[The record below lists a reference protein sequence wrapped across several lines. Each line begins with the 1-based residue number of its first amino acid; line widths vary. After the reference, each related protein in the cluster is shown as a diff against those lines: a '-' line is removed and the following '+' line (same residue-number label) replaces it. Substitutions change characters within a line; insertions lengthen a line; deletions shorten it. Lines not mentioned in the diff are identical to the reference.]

1 MTRTVD
7 SNTLARWLGDGREI
21 ALLDVREQGQ
31 YGESH
36 LFFGVPFPYS
46 RLEIEAPRMLPC
58 GATRIVAY
66 DDGVLGVAQRAAR
79 RLEESGY
86 SNVHVLEGG
95 TRGWE
100 KSGRRL
106 FQGVNVPSKTF
117 GELVEHACHTPRI
130 SAADLVAMRRAGTD
144 VAVIDG
150 RPLSEF
156 RKMSIPGARC
166 CPNGELAYRVK
177 AMVPDAA
184 TTIVVNCAGR
194 TRSIIGAQTLIDLG
208 IPNPVYALENG
219 TQGWYLADYELEHG
233 AARGYPA
240 IGDDADLSGA
250 RARARALAERH
261 GVRWIDDGEAASWLA
276 DPSRTTQLLDVRTA
290 EEFAAGS
297 VPGSVHAPGGQLIQA
312 TDQWVAVRH
321 ARLLLVDSDGV
332 RAPVVASWL
341 ARMGHDA
348 NVLREGVRSK
358 VRAPA
363 AAAALPELA
372 PIAAP
377 ALRDALAAGSTIAV
391 DLRPS
396 MAYRKA
402 HVPGSRWAIR
412 PHLAPPWARAG
423 EREAL
428 PPPWGR
434 AGERVV
440 LVADDPRVARIA
452 AFDLS
457 RAGVRDVAMLEGGFA
472 AWQAAGLPVDST
484 PESPPDAECIDYL
497 FFVHDRHDGNKDAAR
512 RYLAWETQLLSQLD
526 PSELASY
533 RL

>member
-7 SNTLARWLGDGREI
+7 ADTLARWLGDGGEI

-46 RLEIEAPRMLPC
+46 RLEIEAARMLPRM
-58 GATRIVAY
+58 ATRIVVY
-66 DDGVLGVAQRAAR
+66 DDGMLGVAHRAGR
-79 RLEESGY
+79 RLEEMGY
-86 SNVHVLEGG
+86 SDLHVLEDG

-100 KSGRRL
+100 KSGRGL
-106 FQGVNVPSKTF
+106 FKGVNVPSKTF
-117 GELVEHACHTPRI
+117 GELVEHACHTPRV
-130 SAADLVAMRRAGTD
+130 SAAQLVEMRRAGKD

-177 AMVPDAA
+177 AMVPDPA

-219 TQGWYLADYELEHG
+219 TQGWYLADHELEHG

-240 IGDDADLSGA
+240 IGEDTDLSEA
-250 RARARALAERH
+250 RARARALAGRH
-261 GVRWIDDGEAASWLA
+261 GVRWIDDAQAASSLA

-297 VPGSVHAPGGQLIQA
+297 VPGAVHAPGGQLIQA

-348 NVLREGVRSK
+348 SVLAEGVRSK
-358 VRAPA
+358 VRASA
-363 AAAALPELA
+363 STAALPELA
-372 PIAAP
+372 AISAS
-377 ALRDALAAGSTIAV
+377 ALRDALAAGEAV
-391 DLRPS
+391 ALDLRPS
-396 MAYRKA
+396 LAYRKA
-402 HVPGSRWAIR
+402 HIPGSVWAIR
-412 PHLAPPWARAG
+412 PRLEISPSH
-423 EREAL
+423 
-428 PPPWGR
+428 WGS

-440 LVADDPRVARIA
+440 LIADDPGIARIA
-452 AFDLS
+452 ALDLS
-457 RAGVRDVAMLEGGFA
+457 RACVSSIALLEGGFA
-472 AWQAAGLPVDST
+472 AWQAAGLAVEST
-484 PESPPDAECIDYL
+484 PDSPPDADCIDYL
-497 FFVHDRHDGNKDAAR
+497 FFVHDRHDGNKEAAR
-512 RYLAWETQLLSQLD
+512 RYLAWETQLLAQLD
-526 PSELASY
+526 EDELGSY
-533 RL
+533 RLTAPLPISA

>member
-7 SNTLARWLGDGREI
+7 ADTLARWLGDGGEI

-46 RLEIEAPRMLPC
+46 RLEIEAARMLPRS
-58 GATRIVAY
+58 ATRIVVY
-66 DDGVLGVAQRAAR
+66 DDGVLGVALRAAR
-79 RLEESGY
+79 RLEGMGY
-86 SNVHVLEGG
+86 ANVHVLEDG

-106 FQGVNVPSKTF
+106 FKGVNVPSKTF

-130 SAADLVAMRRAGTD
+130 SAADLVAMRRAGKG

-166 CPNGELAYRVK
+166 CPNGELAYRVE

-233 AARGYPA
+233 AAHGYPA

-261 GVRWIDDGEAASWLA
+261 GVRWVDDGEASSWLA
-276 DPSRTTQLLDVRTA
+276 DPSRTAHLLDVRTA

-332 RAPVVASWL
+332 RAPVAASWL
-341 ARMGHDA
+341 RRMGHDA
-348 NVLREGVRSK
+348 HVLRAGIASTVRPAREKGPEPLFELDSRAFSK
-358 VRAPA
+358 
-363 AAAALPELA
+363 
-372 PIAAP
+372 
-377 ALRDALAAGSTIAV
+377 DATVL

-402 HVPGSRWAIR
+402 HIPGSTWAIR
-412 PHLAPPWARAG
+412 PCLEPLAARIG
-423 EREAL
+423 DR
-428 PPPWGR
+428 
-434 AGERVV
+434 RVL
-440 LVADDPRVARIA
+440 LVADDPGVARIA

-472 AWQAAGLPVDST
+472 AWQAAGLPVEST
-484 PESPPDAECIDYL
+484 PGSPPDAECIDYL
-497 FFVHDRHDGNKDAAR
+497 FFVHDRHDGNKEAAR
-512 RYLAWETQLLSQLD
+512 RYLAWETQLLSQLEE
-526 PSELASY
+526 SELASY
-533 RL
+533 RLNMPA